1 VQLLA
6 LLLLA
11 FILVPLIEL
20 SLLLYLGAHTYWWL
34 PLAVVIITGVCG
46 AWLARWQGFQTYRRI
61 RQEFQQGRLP
71 TDSLLDAAMIFVAG
85 ALLLTPGMLTDAIGF
100 SLLLPPCRRFY
111 RQLIIHWAKSRFR
124 VDTFV
129 SPGPGPGDFP
139 AADRDQII
147 DSYVVDRPD
156 EDATDG

>member
-11 FILVPLIEL
+11 FILIPLVEL
-20 SLLLYLGAHTYWWL
+20 SLLLILGARTYWWL
-34 PLAVVIITGVCG
+34 PLAVVVVTGVCG

-71 TDSLLDAAMIFVAG
+71 ADSLFDAAMIFVAG
-85 ALLLTPGMLTDAIGF
+85 ALLLTPGMLTDALGF

-111 RQLIIHWAKSRFR
+111 KNAIIRWAKARFR
-124 VDTFV
+124 IETFV
-129 SPGPGPGDFP
+129 SPGSGPGNFLST
-139 AADRDQII
+139 DRDRII
-147 DSYVVDRPD
+147 DSYVVDRPEEEPPD
-156 EDATDG
+156 P